1 MLSSMICENIVGTG
15 CFLREHKQDVSF
27 FAPNRNKQNIFR
39 FHSPIISRTNIDHRE
54 SFWRRKITS
63 LSRSSKPDI
72 SATLFFRHVQFV
84 RISNPDNR
92 GLKRIQTETKEEVC
106 YIAPRRR
113 RRHYVISAFQLNC
126 TIYLT
131 YLFP

>member
-1 MLSSMICENIVGTG
+1 MLSSTICENIAGAG

-27 FAPNRNKQNIFR
+27 FAPSQNKQNIFR
-39 FHSPIISRTNIDHRE
+39 FHSPIISRANIDHRE
-54 SFWRRKITS
+54 SFWRREITS
-63 LSRSSKPDI
+63 LTRSSKPGI
-72 SATLFFRHVQFV
+72 LATLFFRHVQFV

-106 YIAPRRR
+106 YIAPRC
-113 RRHYVISAFQLNC
+113 RRHYVVSAFQLNC